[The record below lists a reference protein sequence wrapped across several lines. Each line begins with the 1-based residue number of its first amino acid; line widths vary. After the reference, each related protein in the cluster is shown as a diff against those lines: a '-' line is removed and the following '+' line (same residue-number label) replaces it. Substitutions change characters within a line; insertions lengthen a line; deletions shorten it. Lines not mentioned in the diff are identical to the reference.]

1 MKFNFDCSLN
11 LYQIKIFTIMIEF
24 IVGEFSI
31 SIYDN
36 LQDVIIKIDE

>member
-11 LYQIKIFTIMIEF
+11 LYQIKIFTTMIEF
-24 IVGEFSI
+24 IVGEF